1 MQGNCSLYPW
11 VGEWSELVPRRIDQ
25 SISEMAQRG
34 AADGYF
40 DEAGYDAV
48 VVGSGYGGSVAACR
62 LVMAGIKVCLI
73 EKGKRW
79 EAKDFPTSNYQMWS
93 KGRLE
98 SDTLGFSFG
107 PKDALF
113 QLYEQGNS
121 VAGVVCGL
129 GGGLL
134 DPPVEFA
141 SAKALKA
148 IAEEIEESSPTPIK
162 QTINFNFIN
171 DPGNVKGT
179 TQLEQCVAYGNSR
192 VLGTAQ
198 ILFQSERRGLK
209 ISDRLGLGFSTN
221 GNNFA

>member
-1 MQGNCSLYPW
+1 
-11 VGEWSELVPRRIDQ
+11 
-25 SISEMAQRG
+25 MAQRG

-79 EAKDFPTSNYQMWS
+79 GAKDFPTSNYQMWS

-113 QLYEQGNS
+113 QVNFPSPMIDGRFMLLYT
-121 VAGVVCGL
+121 VVNEYSQDEDWG
-129 GGGLL
+129 
-134 DPPVEFA
+134 
-141 SAKALKA
+141 
-148 IAEEIEESSPTPIK
+148 
-162 QTINFNFIN
+162 
-171 DPGNVKGT
+171 
-179 TQLEQCVAYGNSR
+179 
-192 VLGTAQ
+192 
-198 ILFQSERRGLK
+198 
-209 ISDRLGLGFSTN
+209 
-221 GNNFA
+221 